1 MLAENIEG
9 RSERGDEQ
17 VSDSFVHIICMA
29 TDVISIAATLNTET
43 TLNHEMQ
50 CRCCSFPLLAK
61 VKIHQESTGRCV
73 ADFINIL
80 LKSIYLP

>member
-17 VSDSFVHIICMA
+17 VSDSFVLCMA
-29 TDVISIAATLNTET
+29 TDVISIAATLNTEK

-73 ADFINIL
+73 VEFTNML
-80 LKSIYLP
+80 LKLIDLP